1 MLKQISE
8 YPANELKYIYMK
20 SYYYKL
26 SQQQGQPEFQREE
39 EKGICGH
46 L

>member
-26 SQQQGQPEFQREE
+26 SQQQGHFQK
-39 EKGICGH
+39 EKGII
-46 L
+46 